1 MKKAVGLIETIG
13 LAAAIEA
20 ADAAVKAAN
29 VTLLGY
35 ENTRGSGKITV
46 KIAGDVGA
54 VKAGVAAAVASASRV
69 GSVYGRTVMPRP
81 HEGIDALIQ
90 NIDRGAAASTPQE
103 EAPVAAPEAED
114 HAVVADSEEEPAGA
128 EEPADSEAEP
138 APDEPAELPETKA
151 ASDQPEETPG
161 DAADPDPEPGRCIAM
176 TRSGERCKLP
186 ALEGSDYCFVHRESE
201 EKSES

>member
-69 GSVYGRTVMPRP
+69 GAVYGRTIMPRP
-81 HEGIDALIQ
+81 HEGIAALIQ
-90 NIDRGAAASTPQE
+90 NIDRGKAARTA
-103 EAPVAAPEAED
+103 
-114 HAVVADSEEEPAGA
+114 EEEPPPAPPETEEAGA
-128 EEPADSEAEP
+128 GAKSEAEAVTAEAPAAPEAEP
-138 APDEPAELPETKA
+138 APDEPAMEPETE
-151 ASDQPEETPG
+151 ASAEQPEETPG
-161 DAADPDPEPGRCIAM
+161 DAADEDPEPGRCIAM

-186 ALEGSDYCFVHRESE
+186 ALEGSLYCFVHRESE